1 MSLFSK
7 ATLLAGIGFL
17 TTVASAQTSSLINSS
32 TRGVAGS
39 GSHTMISGFVVQ
51 APAGQLRWLLI
62 RGVGPSLSQFGVTGT
77 LADPALRVFDRNGTV
92 IAANDNFGSAPNLA
106 LLNTVTSAAGAFA
119 LGNANESAVLI
130 GLPAG
135 SYTAQL
141 GAGQGT
147 ATGAVLLETYE
158 FGSVG
163 AGQQSQTITGIA
175 ASLSDFSTLTTALR
189 LTGLD
194 AALASGGPFTVFAP
208 TDAAFAKLPA
218 GTLNSLIAN
227 PAQLADVLRYHV
239 VSGQVLSSQL
249 ANGQVA
255 PTLLTGRS
263 LTVTIAPG
271 SVRVNTSNVTAADV
285 RALNGVIH
293 VIDTVLVPESVLGSD
308 GRMSGPETPC
318 WRHSHG

>member
-1 MSLFSK
+1 MFMFAK
-7 ATLLAGIGFL
+7 GTLLAGL
-17 TTVASAQTSSLINSS
+17 SLLAAAASAQTSSLINSS

-39 GSHTMISGFVVQ
+39 GSNTMISGFVVQ

-62 RGVGPSLSQFGVTGT
+62 RGVGPTLGQFGVTGT
-77 LADPALRVFDRNGTV
+77 LADPSLRVYDRNGTV
-92 IAANDNFGSAPNLA
+92 IAANDNFATAPNLA

-119 LGNANESAVLI
+119 LGNASEAAVLI

-141 GAGQGT
+141 GAGTGT

-158 FGSVG
+158 FGSV
-163 AGQQSQTITGIA
+163 AASQASQTITGIA
-175 ASLSDFSTLTTALR
+175 ASIGDFSTLTTALR

-218 GTLNSLIAN
+218 ATLNALVAN
-227 PAQLADVLRYHV
+227 PSQLADVLRYHV
-239 VSGQVLSSQL
+239 VSGQVLSTQL

-255 PTLLTGRS
+255 PSLLPGRS
-263 LTVTIAPG
+263 LSVTLAPG
-271 SVRVNTSNVTAADV
+271 SVRINASNVAAADV
-285 RALNGVIH
+285 RAVNGVIH
-293 VIDTVLVPESVLGSD
+293 VIDTVLVP
-308 GRMSGPETPC
+308 
-318 WRHSHG
+318 

>member
-1 MSLFSK
+1 MKLFSK
-7 ATLLAGIGFL
+7 VSLLAGLGFL
-17 TTVASAQTSSLINSS
+17 TTAASAQTSSLINSS

-39 GSHTMISGFVVQ
+39 GSQTMISGFVVQ

-62 RGVGPSLSQFGVTGT
+62 RGVGPTLGQFGVTGT
-77 LADPALRVFDRNGTV
+77 LADPTLRVFDRSGTV
-92 IAANDNFGSAPNLA
+92 IAANDNFGTAPNLA

-119 LGNANESAVLI
+119 LGNPNEAAVLI

-141 GAGQGT
+141 GSAQGS
-147 ATGAVLLETYE
+147 ATGAVLLENYE
-158 FGSVG
+158 FGAVSANQV
-163 AGQQSQTITGIA
+163 SQTITGIA
-175 ASLSDFSTLTTALR
+175 ASIGDFSTLTTALR

-218 GTLNSLIAN
+218 ATLNSLIAN

-249 ANGQVA
+249 SNGQVA
-255 PTLLTGRS
+255 PTLLSGRS
-263 LTVTIAPG
+263 LTVTIVPG
-271 SVRVNTSNVTAADV
+271 SVRINTSNVTAADV

-293 VIDTVLVPESVLGSD
+293 VIDTVLVP
-308 GRMSGPETPC
+308 
-318 WRHSHG
+318 

>member
-1 MSLFSK
+1 MKLFSK
-7 ATLLAGIGFL
+7 VSFLAGLGFL

-62 RGVGPSLSQFGVTGT
+62 RGVGPTLGQFGVTGT
-77 LADPALRVFDRNGTV
+77 LADPTLRVFDRSGTV
-92 IAANDNFGSAPNLA
+92 IAANDNFGTAPNLA

-119 LGNANESAVLI
+119 LGNPSEAAVLI

-141 GAGQGT
+141 GSAQGS
-147 ATGAVLLETYE
+147 ATGAVLLENYE
-158 FGSVG
+158 FGAVSANQV
-163 AGQQSQTITGIA
+163 SQTITGIA
-175 ASLSDFSTLTTALR
+175 ASIGDFSTLTTALR

-218 GTLNSLIAN
+218 ATLNSLIAN

-249 ANGQVA
+249 SNGQVA
-255 PTLLTGRS
+255 PTLLSGRS
-263 LTVTIAPG
+263 LTVTIVPG
-271 SVRVNTSNVTAADV
+271 SVRINTSNVTAADV

-293 VIDTVLVPESVLGSD
+293 VIDTVLVP
-308 GRMSGPETPC
+308 
-318 WRHSHG
+318 

>member
-1 MSLFSK
+1 MTLFSK
-7 ATLLAGIGFL
+7 ASLLASLGL
-17 TTVASAQTSSLINSS
+17 LATAASGQTSSLINSS

-62 RGVGPSLSQFGVTGT
+62 RGVGPTLGQFGVTGT
-77 LADPALRVFDRNGTV
+77 LADPSLRVFDRSGTV
-92 IAANDNFGSAPNLA
+92 IAANDNVGTAPNLT

-119 LGNANESAVLI
+119 LGNANEAAVLV

-158 FGSVG
+158 FGSV
-163 AGQQSQTITGIA
+163 AANQASQTITGIA
-175 ASLSDFSTLTTALR
+175 ASIGDFSTLTTALR

-227 PAQLADVLRYHV
+227 PSQLADVLRYHV
-239 VSGQVLSSQL
+239 VSGQVLSTQL
-249 ANGQVA
+249 TNGQVA

-263 LTVTIAPG
+263 LTVTLAPG
-271 SVRVNTSNVTAADV
+271 SVRINTSNVTAADV
-285 RALNGVIH
+285 RAVNGVIH
-293 VIDTVLVPESVLGSD
+293 VIDTVLVP
-308 GRMSGPETPC
+308 
-318 WRHSHG
+318 